1 MEASKGVT
9 EGTDAEYKRLMNAC
23 LSFLNG
29 TGLLG
34 ANEEVFSKKP
44 WADMPWLIVAW
55 IMNALV
61 LFPLV

>member
-1 MEASKGVT
+1 VT
-9 EGTDAEYKRLMNAC
+9 NAIDRLMNAC

-34 ANEEVFSKKP
+34 TNEEVFSKTLRV
-44 WADMPWLIVAW
+44 DMPWLIVAW